1 VNEPAAHERFP
12 REATTRTAPIRVAH
26 VGAFIGSSA
35 SGVDRTLAGLV
46 THLDRCGVQAEVW
59 HPSPRH
65 RFISEHRSGS
75 VRVTELPSFT
85 RTKSAAIGLPAST
98 REFVRSRRAEIDLLH
113 LHSVF
118 IPDNV
123 WIARAAGLPYV
134 VTPNG
139 GYGPEVLHGRN
150 RLAKTMWMWMRERR
164 YVRSANL
171 IHAVAPRELEQLR
184 STFRTDALRFA
195 PNAVEPPADPVTPQ
209 LRMSVSPRRIVFLG
223 RLAVQH
229 KGLDL
234 LVRGYSRYVAHHDD
248 GETELIIAGPDDGS
262 GRAQLEELAGP
273 LVADGRVRFVG
284 PVFGQDK
291 DSLIR
296 SARVFV
302 HTSRW
307 EGMPFAVLEALAAG
321 CPVLLTPETNLSSFV
336 DAAGAGMVVEGSVE
350 GIAAGLKK
358 LAAAPDDSYTAMCS
372 AATRLAAEQFS
383 WPSVAEQIAR
393 AYRAIMTER

>member
-1 VNEPAAHERFP
+1 M
-12 REATTRTAPIRVAH
+12 
-26 VGAFIGSSA
+26 
-35 SGVDRTLAGLV
+35 AGLV
-46 THLDRCGVQAEVW
+46 THLERCGVQAEVW
-59 HPSPRH
+59 HPSPSH
-65 RFISEHRSGS
+65 RSISEHRSGS
-75 VRVTELPSFT
+75 LRVIELPSFP
-85 RTKSAAIGLPAST
+85 RAKSAAIGLPAST

-123 WIARAAGLPYV
+123 WIAAAAALPYV

-139 GYGPEVLHGRN
+139 GYSPEVLYGRN

-164 YVRSANL
+164 YVRRANL
-171 IHAVAPRELEQLR
+171 IHAVSPRELEQLR
-184 STFRTDALRFA
+184 STFRTKALRFA
-195 PNAVEPPADPVTPQ
+195 PNAVDIPPDPVIPQ
-209 LRMSVSPRRIVFLG
+209 LRASVTPRHIVFLG

-248 GETELIIAGPDDGS
+248 GETQLIIAGQDERS
-262 GRAQLEELAGP
+262 GRAQLEELAGS
-273 LVADGRVRFVG
+273 LVPNGRVRFVG

-296 SARVFV
+296 SARMFV

-321 CPVLLTPETNLSSFV
+321 CPVLLTPETNLAGFV
-336 DAAGAGMVVEGSVE
+336 DTAGAGMVVEGSAE
-350 GIAAGLKK
+350 AIADGLHK
-358 LAAAPDDSYTAMCS
+358 LAAAPDASYMAMCS
-372 AATRLAAEQFS
+372 AARQLAVEQFS
-383 WPSVAEQIAR
+383 WPGVAEQIAR
-393 AYRAIMTER
+393 AYRAIMTEA